1 MNTKRTALIV
11 LAAAFIVTVTITVGT
26 IVSKNR
32 AQDNETSTAASNI
45 PQPPTLPPTQSANT
59 AQVIPIRETPKPLA
73 RPANPASTPQA
84 SLNQKAAPNDTVR
97 HIKQNPSP
105 PAWKPPPPDQGP
117 RITAVM
123 AQDGTKAVLVDFN
136 EIVHVR
142 GEIRLQTSG
151 GLTAPA
157 ADEVTL
163 RLNNMDY
170 QATVTPGGSTTLR
183 FPAGPSIKGT
193 VHIQGI
199 TLAPGAAVRDE
210 EGNDAHIRP
219 ETSVP
224 WTPGTLEPPV
234 PDDWSEATYVSEN
247 FTPSI
252 PNQEKS
258 PNILSITAQTATYNK
273 PNSPDQTTLPMWK
286 IELDIPFQ
294 LNIQGIN
301 SDHRPVASTTKT
313 LYYNK
318 LPSSV
323 QVKDTNDA
331 STQNMWKKLTI
342 TLPDKD
348 HFPTPQYPT
357 HADCTWEI
365 SKSSS
370 VDQIR
375 LRTIDAVDPQKLTD
389 KERRNWY
396 QFFNNHGYET
406 ECNSFWSEPITPGNA
421 EKRNE
426 QYSSCVEKL
435 NSQPQDDIE
444 QITLNQETLE
454 LVKRPYLTLTLVEK
468 HVLREK
474 LGSNCERYY
483 PQLYYGRWVPMPED
497 N

>member
-1 MNTKRTALIV
+1 MNTKRTAFIV
-11 LAAAFIVTVTITVGT
+11 LAAAFIVAATITVGT
-26 IVSKNR
+26 MVSKNR
-32 AQDNETSTAASNI
+32 TQDNETSTAASNI
-45 PQPPTLPPTQSANT
+45 PQPPTLPPTRPANT
-59 AQVIPIRETPKPLA
+59 AQALPIRETPKPLA

-84 SLNQKAAPNDTVR
+84 SLNQKPAPTDTVR

-123 AQDGTKAVLVDFN
+123 AQDGTKAVLVYFN

-163 RLNNMDY
+163 RLNNMAY
-170 QATVTPGGSTTLR
+170 KATVTPGGTRILR
-183 FPAGPSIKGT
+183 FPAGPNMKDT

-199 TLAPGAAVRDE
+199 TLNPGAAVRDE
-210 EGNDAHIRP
+210 KGNDANTRL
-219 ETSVP
+219 ETPIP
-224 WTPGTLEPPV
+224 WNPGTLEPEI
-234 PDDWSEATYVSEN
+234 PDDWSKVTYVSEN

-273 PNSPDQTTLPMWK
+273 PNSPDQATLPMWK

-301 SDHRPVASTTKT
+301 SDHRPMASTTKT

-331 STQNMWKKLTI
+331 STQRMWKKLTI
-342 TLPDKD
+342 TPPEKD

-357 HADCTWEI
+357 HADCLWEI

-375 LRTIDAVDPQKLTD
+375 LRTIYTVDPQKLTD
-389 KERRNWY
+389 KERRDWY

-406 ECNSFWSEPITPGNA
+406 ECNSFWSEPVTPGNA
-421 EKRNE
+421 DKRNE
-426 QYSSCVEKL
+426 KYSSCIKHLKDQTKDNIGQTRL
-435 NSQPQDDIE
+435 NR
-444 QITLNQETLE
+444 ETLE
-454 LVKRPYLTLTLVEK
+454 LVQRPYLTLTLVER
-468 HVLREK
+468 HILREK
-474 LGSNCERYY
+474 LKGNCKNYY
-483 PQLYYGRWVPMPED
+483 PQLALH
-497 N
+497 NK